1 MNCIANCSVGIV
13 LLLANI
19 FCMFSVDKY
28 TIKKKLY
35 DSLSFKLKERYVKI
49 VKERRDIYYR
59 GFVLGIL
66 LSFMMVALMLNTNKN
81 IPKRVILC
89 TTLGITFLTNY
100 FYYILSPKSDWMI
113 LHLNERRQ
121 REAWLD
127 IYRTMSIRFHTGFLL
142 GLLGVTFL
150 TNGSCIYLKKSI
162 IKTTTTSKR

>member
-127 IYRTMSIRFHTGFLL
+127 IYRTMSIRFHMGFLL

-162 IKTTTTSKR
+162 TKTTTTSKR

>member
-13 LLLANI
+13 LLIANI

-28 TIKKKLY
+28 TIKKNLY

-49 VKERRDIYYR
+49 VKERRNIYYR

-66 LSFMMVALMLNTNKN
+66 LSLMMVAIMLNTNKN
-81 IPKRVILC
+81 IPNRAILC

-150 TNGSCIYLKKSI
+150 TNGSCIYLKKG
-162 IKTTTTSKR
+162 TPTGKR

>member
-13 LLLANI
+13 LLIANI

-150 TNGSCIYLKKSI
+150 TNGSCIYLKKGT
-162 IKTTTTSKR
+162 KTITANKR